1 PLTCNVVLGSAPS
14 YEDHPSRRFVE
25 HVIPVTLATDL
36 PMHVCTTI
44 GREYAV
50 AALLG
55 FSPAELLEFTRNA
68 LNGSFTTPT
77 RKAML
82 LRELEKHSAVAPN

>member
-1 PLTCNVVLGSAPS
+1 LECPLTFTVVLGSARS
-14 YEDHPSRRFVE
+14 YDDHPIRRFVE
-25 HVIPVTLATDL
+25 HGIPVTLATNL

-55 FSPAELLEFTRNA
+55 FSP
-68 LNGSFTTPT
+68 GW
-77 RKAML
+77 
-82 LRELEKHSAVAPN
+82 